1 MGADPLLELPRF
13 PERLIPAK
21 AALSRRPGA
30 PDLLPARMLN
40 EFVYCPR
47 LFFYEWV
54 EGLFAPSVDTVEGA
68 QRHAKLGDKAEALP
82 AASDPGDGPIHSRSV
97 MLSSATHGLI
107 AEIDLV
113 EGTGIA
119 VTPVDYKKGSP
130 RDGDDGP
137 EAWPADRVQVCV
149 QSLILRDNGYTSD
162 EAIVYYSATK
172 QRVHVP
178 MTDELVQHTLEA
190 AGAAIALATGGRIPA
205 PLVDSPKCPR
215 CSLVSI
221 CLPDET
227 AAALAWE
234 PDPELAAQ
242 LPLFSGMDPA
252 EDRPLDRPPLG
263 EVRRLVPARD
273 DLRPLYV
280 TGHGL
285 FMGKSGEVLQIKDGK
300 RLVQEARIH
309 ELSQVNILGSVS
321 FSAGAV
327 QALCGAER
335 PLAHFSSGGWF
346 YGMTTGLGL
355 KNVFLRREQF
365 RRADDRVFCLMAARD
380 IVATKI
386 RNLRTLLQRNHVDP
400 PHVALN
406 QLKRLAQH
414 ASSAEC
420 LDTLLGIEGS
430 ASRAYFEHF
439 TGMLK
444 SGGGDAHSN
453 MSFDF
458 NGRNRRPPRDP
469 VNALLSFAYALLT
482 RDLTIVCHAVGFD
495 PFVGF
500 YHQPRFGRPA
510 LALDLMEGFRPLIA
524 DSAVLTA
531 VNTGMVNTGDFMQA
545 GQSVALTPAGR
556 KGFIRAYEQRMD
568 ALVTHPLFGYR
579 VNYRRIL
586 EIQARLLARF
596 VSGEIA
602 RYPGFETR

>member
-1 MGADPLLELPRF
+1 MGADLLPEPSRP
-13 PERLIPAK
+13 PERLTPAK
-21 AALSRRPGA
+21 ATLQRRPDT
-30 PDLLPARMLN
+30 PDLLPARMVN

-68 QRHAKLGDKAEALP
+68 QRHAKLGQKAEALP
-82 AASDPGDGPIHSRSV
+82 AAADAGAAPIHSRSV
-97 MLSSATHGLI
+97 MLSSATYGLI

-113 EGTGIA
+113 EGTGTT

-130 RDGDDGP
+130 RGGDDGP
-137 EAWPADRVQVCV
+137 EAWPADRVQVCA
-149 QSLILRDNGYTSD
+149 QSLILRDNGYVSD

-178 MTDELVQHTLEA
+178 ITDELVQQTLDA
-190 AGAAIALATGGRIPA
+190 ARAARALASGGRIPA

-215 CSLVSI
+215 CSLVPI

-234 PDPELAAQ
+234 PDPESAAQ
-242 LPLFSGMDPA
+242 LPLFPGMDPT
-252 EDRPLDRPPLG
+252 EDRPLDRSPLG

-309 ELSQVNILGSVS
+309 DLSQVNILGSVS

-346 YGMTTGLGL
+346 YGLTASLGL

-365 RRADDRVFCLMAARD
+365 RRADDSVFCLMAARD

-386 RNLRTLLQRNHVDP
+386 RNQRTLLQRNHIDP
-400 PHVALN
+400 PAVGLS

-414 ASSAEC
+414 AAAADSLE
-420 LDTLLGIEGS
+420 TLLGIEGS
-430 ASRAYFEHF
+430 ASRLYFEHF
-439 TGMLK
+439 AGMLK
-444 SGGGDAHSN
+444 ADEGEVE
-453 MSFDF
+453 MRFDF

-482 RDLTIVCHAVGFD
+482 RDLTVVCHAVGFD

-500 YHQPRFGRPA
+500 FHQPRFGRPA
-510 LALDLMEGFRPLIA
+510 LALDLMEGFRPLIG
-524 DSAVLTA
+524 DSAVLSA
-531 VNTGMVNTGDFMQA
+531 VNTGMVTLADFIRA
-545 GQSVALTPAGR
+545 GPSVALTAPGR

-568 ALVTHPLFGYR
+568 TLVTHPLFGYR

-586 EIQARLLARF
+586 EIQTRLLARF